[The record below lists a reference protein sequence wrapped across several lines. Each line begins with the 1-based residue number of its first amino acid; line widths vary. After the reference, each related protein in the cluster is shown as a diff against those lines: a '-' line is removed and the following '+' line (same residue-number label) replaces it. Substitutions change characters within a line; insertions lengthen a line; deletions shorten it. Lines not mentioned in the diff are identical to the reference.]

1 MANESTYALISD
13 VLPAIWE
20 AALDYAKA
28 GFIMPSL
35 VKTFTDYNGMVTRN
49 VSEYVE
55 TGVTDNLGEVADLTT
70 TAFDRALLT
79 TLTPKEIGKQ
89 FIITD
94 RRVDTDTEDV
104 FADAARDI
112 GYVMGKKLE
121 QDLLGVFPSFTLT
134 PVGAKASA
142 FDMGKVM
149 AARAILEANNV
160 PGPYT
165 LVLHPY
171 QYLDIYNTFTALASP
186 ASLSVRDEISRS
198 YYVTQYADLT
208 IAVSNLPTITTDGDG
223 TWATAALFSRDAIA
237 LDIRRG
243 FRIEPER
250 NASLRSTELN
260 ATMIYAVG
268 AWRPTWGIE
277 IWSDATTPA

>member
-20 AALDYAKA
+20 SALDYAKHS
-28 GFIMPSL
+28 FVMPSL
-35 VKTFTDYNGMVTRN
+35 VKTFTNYRGMVDRL
-49 VSEYVE
+49 VSQYVE
-55 TGVTDNLGEVADLTT
+55 TGVTDNLGETTDLTT
-70 TAFDRALLT
+70 TPFDRSLLS

-89 FIITD
+89 FVITD

-112 GYVMGKKLE
+112 GYAIGKKLE
-121 QDLLGVFPSFTLT
+121 VDLLGVFPSFTPT
-134 PVGAKASA
+134 PVGAKNAA
-142 FDMGKVM
+142 FSMAKVM
-149 AARAILEANNV
+149 VARSILAANNV

-171 QYLDIYNTFTALASP
+171 QFHDIFTDFTALAV
-186 ASLSVRDEISRS
+186 ASNQDIINGFAKN
-198 YYVTQYADLT
+198 YYVTRYADVN
-208 IAVSNLPTITTDGDG
+208 IVVSSLPTITTDGSG

-250 NASLRSTELN
+250 NASMRATELN
-260 ATMIYAVG
+260 ATMIYGVG
-268 AWRPTWGIE
+268 AWRPDWGIE